1 MINYEL
7 DVVIDKGKVS
17 KELVDK
23 YQLNDEVEKNSHGNV
38 SRFVGI
44 ICQDNQVLV
53 SLPTKFMN
61 KRQFMNLDSEQ
72 KKKNLQTIV
81 NSILKY
87 QRSKSMIGNDGF
99 RSSYPF
105 DAYLNVYQYYQQFG
119 LYHDQ
124 VKVLKP
130 GQNSKIDWKQTF
142 RLANSYIDPDEQ
154 SIIYFPFYHQE
165 KQIIDD
171 LVTECMAFCLNY
183 TYNTFNQMLQLPMNE
198 ELKSY
203 GLKMTLFK
211 NYDFIVDQL
220 SERLNK
226 TYKDGIKTLL
236 INLIRFFKQLGNYDK
251 QFSLIQLEFEN
262 VWEHA
267 VNSYLSDY
275 FIGVDGEKFNFALD
289 KEQIYDFN
297 KDSVSYDVKHT
308 SRNLEPDHYCI
319 DLANDTQYIFDS
331 KYMKKMDDLNH
342 KQVVYSLVYSKRAKL
357 TYNTLILPGNGDE
370 IETVTPTIH
379 AEFDKKYLP
388 TCFEE
393 TGLIIYLIRLNI
405 KYVLEKYTE

>member
-1 MINYEL
+1 MSFNTIYYGVPGTGKSYEVDQKL
-7 DVVIDKGKVS
+7 ASIPDENKFRTTFRPEYTYSDFVGQVTPDFDDDKQ
-17 KELVDK
+17 EPTYK
-23 YQLNDEVEKNSHGNV
+23 YQK
-38 SRFVGI
+38 GI
-44 ICQDNQVLV
+44 F
-53 SLPTKFMN
+53 T
-61 KRQFMNLDSEQ
+61 
-72 KKKNLQTIV
+72 
-81 NSILKY
+81 
-87 QRSKSMIGNDGF
+87 
-99 RSSYPF
+99 
-105 DAYLNVYQYYQQFG
+105 
-119 LYHDQ
+119 H
-124 VKVLKP
+124 
-130 GQNSKIDWKQTF
+130 
-142 RLANSYIDPDEQ
+142 
-154 SIIYFPFYHQE
+154 
-165 KQIIDD
+165 
-171 LVTECMAFCLNY
+171 
-183 TYNTFNQMLQLPMNE
+183 NTFNQMLQLPMNE

-308 SRNLEPDHYCI
+308 SRNLELDHYCI

-331 KYMKKMDDLNH
+331 KYMKKMGDLNH

-379 AEFDKKYLP
+379 AEFDKRYLP
-388 TCFEE
+388 TCFEK